1 MLTASLFGW
10 EDQGYDEAVE
20 TQNFSEDQNEDHAH
34 EETRLLGGATDARVS
49 HDADGKPGRQP
60 AQTHAQTCAQ
70 MQETPATHT
79 QQSVSW

>member
-49 HDADGKPGRQP
+49 HDADGKTRPP
-60 AQTHAQTCAQ
+60 ARSDPRSDLRPDARNSCH
-70 MQETPATHT
+70 THT
-79 QQSVSW
+79 TIR